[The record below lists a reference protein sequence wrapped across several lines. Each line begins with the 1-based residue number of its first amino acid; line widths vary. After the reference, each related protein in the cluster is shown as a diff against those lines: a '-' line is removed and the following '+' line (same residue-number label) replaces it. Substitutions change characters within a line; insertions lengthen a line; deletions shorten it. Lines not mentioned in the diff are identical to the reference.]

1 MNFSK
6 KNIIIVVII
15 ALCIAV
21 VGLAIEKIINE
32 KQYEESIEQQEENTR
47 EEKEKDE
54 INETETLEVDDSEE
68 ESIEQ
73 TSTGNKIYVYV
84 AGEVNNKGV
93 VILNEGSRIVDQ
105 TTPNMIQR
113 ISGVF
118 ERKPL
123 ISRGIIA
130 FSKL

>member
-1 MNFSK
+1 M
-6 KNIIIVVII
+6 VEM
-15 ALCIAV
+15 
-21 VGLAIEKIINE
+21 IEPYKG
-32 KQYEESIEQQEENTR
+32 R
-47 EEKEKDE
+47 
-54 INETETLEVDDSEE
+54 
-68 ESIEQ
+68 
-73 TSTGNKIYVYV
+73 IY
-84 AGEVNNKGV
+84 
-93 VILNEGSRIVDQ
+93 DQ

>member
-1 MNFSK
+1 MDKFK
-6 KNIIIVVII
+6 HYLFKRRIQYI
-15 ALCIAV
+15 ALISVCLIIYTIV
-21 VGLAIEKIINE
+21 QKLPQDLKISFI
-32 KQYEESIEQQEENTR
+32 
-47 EEKEKDE
+47 
-54 INETETLEVDDSEE
+54 
-68 ESIEQ
+68 
-73 TSTGNKIYVYV
+73 
-84 AGEVNNKGV
+84 
-93 VILNEGSRIVDQ
+93 DQ

>member
-1 MNFSK
+1 MNLIMIVIYYLLTLICLNKVLIK
-6 KNIIIVVII
+6 K
-15 ALCIAV
+15 
-21 VGLAIEKIINE
+21 
-32 KQYEESIEQQEENTR
+32 Y
-47 EEKEKDE
+47 
-54 INETETLEVDDSEE
+54 
-68 ESIEQ
+68 
-73 TSTGNKIYVYV
+73 IYVLPIITLILIYS
-84 AGEVNNKGV
+84 NINYFNKN
-93 VILNEGSRIVDQ
+93 LIVTMLDQ

>member
-1 MNFSK
+1 MDFLYENK
-6 KNIIIVVII
+6 YKLIYEALKIILIIAIIIIQLNQRKYI
-15 ALCIAV
+15 TSF
-21 VGLAIEKIINE
+21 EKNYEENILLENTDEIINNNEIYQRKHVDIKGAVE
-32 KQYEESIEQQEENTR
+32 KPGVY
-47 EEKEKDE
+47 E
-54 INETETLEVDDSEE
+54 INNEML
-68 ESIEQ
+68 
-73 TSTGNKIYVYV
+73 IY
-84 AGEVNNKGV
+84 
-93 VILNEGSRIVDQ
+93 DQ